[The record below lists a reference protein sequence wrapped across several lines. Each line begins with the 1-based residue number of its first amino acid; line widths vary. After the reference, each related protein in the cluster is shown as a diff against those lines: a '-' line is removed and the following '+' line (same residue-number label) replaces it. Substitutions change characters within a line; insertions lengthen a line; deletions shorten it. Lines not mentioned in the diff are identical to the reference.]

1 MSRLASKWTLMLGV
15 LVAGAV
21 FFGSYWTTSWLRAHR
36 SRPADELA
44 WLGHEFNLT
53 DAELAHIRTLH
64 EGYKPQCEAMCA
76 RIAEKNRQLKSL
88 VDGSTNVSPEI
99 EQKLAEIARLRAECQ
114 TQMLRHFHEIA
125 RSMPELQGA
134 RYLAEMQR
142 LTLGLQDHM
151 EAGMV
156 DRPHEHR

>member
-1 MSRLASKWTLMLGV
+1 MSSPSFQGRLFLGL
-15 LVAGAV
+15 LVAAAV
-21 FFGSYWTTSWLRAHR
+21 FAGSYGTTSWVRAKR
-36 SRPADELA
+36 SYPADELA
-44 WLGHEFNLT
+44 WLGHEFHLT
-53 DAELAHIRTLH
+53 DAELSHIRTLH

-88 VDGSTNVSPEI
+88 VEGNANVNPEI

-114 TQMLRHFHEIA
+114 TQMLRHFQEIA
-125 RSMPELQGA
+125 RSMPEPQGA

-156 DRPHEHR
+156 GHPHEHR